1 MEVYLIFK
9 ICVNGEKPVR
19 LHYMAFIFRDLK
31 RENRL
36 CTSHIFCLSLN
47 VTLGLLSFV
56 RRITADNIISHSLNA
71 AVVLQQ
77 LYWLLGADLGGDF

>member
-1 MEVYLIFK
+1 
-9 ICVNGEKPVR
+9 
-19 LHYMAFIFRDLK
+19 MAFIFRDLK
-31 RENRL
+31 WESRL
-36 CTSHIFCLSLN
+36 CTSRIFCLSLN